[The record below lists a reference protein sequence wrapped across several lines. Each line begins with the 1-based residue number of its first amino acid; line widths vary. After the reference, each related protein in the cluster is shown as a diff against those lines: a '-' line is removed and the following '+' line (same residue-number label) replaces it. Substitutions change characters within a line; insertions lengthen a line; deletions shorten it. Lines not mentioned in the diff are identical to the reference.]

1 MTTALDL
8 LRQPIAAEEGEDVNF
23 LPSCNAASRIPTPMK
38 PFSDIPPT
46 DPSDFVRDDESD
58 VPLATPEGDGD
69 EPPDQPLDPSTIPPL
84 ERPRGNEPH
93 YDLPLRKALD

>member
-1 MTTALDL
+1 MYAFFTFQAYTSSQAVTGLAT
-8 LRQPIAAEEGEDVNF
+8 RPPGRF
-23 LPSCNAASRIPTPMK
+23 IPTAMK

-46 DPSDFVRDDESD
+46 DPPDFVPDDEPD
-58 VPLATPEGDGD
+58 FPLATPEGDGD

-93 YDLPLRKALD
+93 YNLPLRKALD

>member
-1 MTTALDL
+1 MPFSRYRPILPETAT
-8 LRQPIAAEEGEDVNF
+8 R
-23 LPSCNAASRIPTPMK
+23 ASSIPTPMK

-46 DPSDFVRDDESD
+46 DPPDFVPDDESD

-69 EPPDQPLDPSTIPPL
+69 EPPDRPLDPSTIPPL

-93 YDLPLRKALD
+93 YDLPFRKALD